1 MQLKWPFLQIS
12 LGAHSWS
19 QVEKTE
25 KSTLRM
31 NIQAHV
37 GGRMFG
43 KRKETDLE
51 AFVQMEDSRMHF
63 LSSIKW
69 NGPEMCYH
77 GAWTNLETVWDPLI

>member
-1 MQLKWPFLQIS
+1 MESSGEGREEYP
-12 LGAHSWS
+12 
-19 QVEKTE
+19 E
-25 KSTLRM
+25 

-63 LSSIKW
+63 LSSIK
-69 NGPEMCYH
+69 
-77 GAWTNLETVWDPLI
+77 